1 MKSATAWPEHF
12 FLIAAA
18 SDYAATDV
26 RRELVGAKAYNLW
39 RMASMGIPVPPA
51 LVLGTPYTDNP
62 DSALA
67 PLARAGIPALERA
80 TGLGFGDQRNPLL
93 VSVRS
98 GAPVSM
104 PGMMETL
111 LDIGLNDQTVQ
122 GLVRQTGNPRLA
134 WDCYRRLVANY
145 AEVVDGLPPAPFAEA
160 LQRLTR
166 GGSEQSLD
174 FRALRELTRTFMGI
188 YQQAL
193 GRAFPQEVDAQLR
206 GAVKA
211 VFKSWHS
218 AKAREY
224 RRINAISEN
233 AGTAVAVQ
241 RMVFGNSGVQSG
253 SGVGF
258 TRDPITGEPAL
269 WLDFLVNAQG
279 EDVVSGRRNAFGAE
293 QLQRVAPRAWESLRE
308 LVPLLE
314 RAFGDMQD
322 FEFTVERGEL
332 HMLQTRA
339 GKRTRLAAARIAL
352 DLLDEGIIDHATALE
367 RTRDIHAGHLGITR
381 LNREHGDNA
390 AARLLASAVVA
401 GPGVVAGEIVLDEQ
415 SARERTCRGIPVI
428 LVRQEAE
435 TEDLA
440 ALDLAQG
447 LLTRRGARTSHAAV
461 VARQLGKTCLVACEA
476 IDLNPQSR
484 SVRIGEL
491 LLHEGDWIT
500 LDGNRGQVYGGRLDM
515 TIETDQALT
524 QRLDALRT
532 GCGEDE
538 RVGGA
543 GGDRESSRDAP
554 SHD

>member
-1 MKSATAWPEHF
+1 
-12 FLIAAA
+12 
-18 SDYAATDV
+18 
-26 RRELVGAKAYNLW
+26 
-39 RMASMGIPVPPA
+39 
-51 LVLGTPYTDNP
+51 
-62 DSALA
+62 
-67 PLARAGIPALERA
+67 
-80 TGLGFGDQRNPLL
+80 
-93 VSVRS
+93 
-98 GAPVSM
+98 
-104 PGMMETL
+104 
-111 LDIGLNDQTVQ
+111 
-122 GLVRQTGNPRLA
+122 
-134 WDCYRRLVANY
+134 
-145 AEVVDGLPPAPFAEA
+145 
-160 LQRLTR
+160 
-166 GGSEQSLD
+166 
-174 FRALRELTRTFMGI
+174 
-188 YQQAL
+188 
-193 GRAFPQEVDAQLR
+193 
-206 GAVKA
+206 
-211 VFKSWHS
+211 
-218 AKAREY
+218 
-224 RRINAISEN
+224 
-233 AGTAVAVQ
+233 
-241 RMVFGNSGVQSG
+241 
-253 SGVGF
+253 VGF

-314 RAFGDMQD
+314 RTFGDMQD

-367 RTRDIHAGHLGITR
+367 RTREIHAGDLGVTR
-381 LNREHGDNA
+381 LNHEHGDNA
-390 AARLLASAVVA
+390 AAPLLASAVVA

-476 IDLNPQSR
+476 IDLDPQRR

-538 RVGGA
+538 RNSDQAVDPAMPG
-543 GGDRESSRDAP
+543 S
-554 SHD
+554 